1 LGRDTSRA
9 EQVVFPPCPEYSA
22 ARIAPGGYVV
32 VVNGVGGYG
41 FLASVSVP
49 TSSVSLVLIAITALA
64 ACVSLGGGLYEFL
77 VVDPAWPKRPGI
89 IQPRNGG
96 VSRARF
102 WVPAHTIFE
111 VLLIATLVMAWGEAD
126 VRIAVLVALVSH
138 AVMRVWSL
146 VDFVPKAVAFEKA
159 DPATVVE
166 ASAVRWTR
174 RSLLRLPLDLITC
187 TAMLAALAGS
197 S

>member
-1 LGRDTSRA
+1 MWT
-9 EQVVFPPCPEYSA
+9 
-22 ARIAPGGYVV
+22 
-32 VVNGVGGYG
+32 
-41 FLASVSVP
+41 P
-49 TSSVSLVLIAITALA
+49 TLVLIAITTVA
-64 ACVSLGGGLYEFL
+64 ACVTLGGGLYEFL

-89 IQPRNGG
+89 IRPRNGG

-111 VLLIATLVMAWGEAD
+111 VLLIATVVVAWGDAD
-126 VRIAVLVALVSH
+126 VRIALLVALVSH

-159 DPATVVE
+159 NPATVDE

-174 RSLLRLPLDLITC
+174 RSLMRLPLGLITC
-187 TAMLAALAGS
+187 AAMLAAVAGYS
-197 S
+197 